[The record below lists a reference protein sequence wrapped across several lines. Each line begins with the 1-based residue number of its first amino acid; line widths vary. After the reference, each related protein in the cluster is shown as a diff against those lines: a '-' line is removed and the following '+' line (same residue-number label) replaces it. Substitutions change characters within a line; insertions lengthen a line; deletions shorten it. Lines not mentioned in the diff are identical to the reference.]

1 MCELCVCDTGNPFVF
16 TVIDP
21 FKVTVRGDGLGLT
34 KANQSTSFVISAP
47 AADIPDLDV
56 VITGVFFFMPACLFV
71 CITGLC
77 VMCACSCICVQWHTF
92 SSSSHAIIAH

>member
-1 MCELCVCDTGNPFVF
+1 VF

-34 KANQSTSFVISAP
+34 KANQATSFVIAAP

-56 VITGVFFFMPACLFV
+56 VITGVLSFVSVCLSILSSTSPWLICLRLSLRVLYSISSAAQVACL
-71 CITGLC
+71 
-77 VMCACSCICVQWHTF
+77 SCHYSTLAVGGIE
-92 SSSSHAIIAH
+92 